1 MEVKYIALEF
11 ISRCKMTVMI
21 DLTCCTA
28 IQKFNLCIL
37 HHLNRYNFNL
47 QFQIVVANLLNYTI
61 AQCAAE

>member
-28 IQKFNLCIL
+28 IQCIL